1 MRTKLVTRSVGRLLA
16 ELAARQH
23 GVVTRAQ
30 LLGIGITSP
39 TISGWVREG
48 RLHRVHRGVYA
59 VGHPRLTPE
68 GRFLAAVFAC
78 GPGAVLSHESA
89 AVLWGLRQPRGPRID
104 VTVPTRGGRSRRGVL
119 ITHRSTLEPEEVTV
133 KDGIPVTSA
142 ARTVLDL
149 ADVLRRRPLERVLDE
164 AFYLGLDL
172 EGLTPRRGRRGF
184 GLLTAVLAAHEAGTT
199 WTRSALEERMLTLC
213 RRRGL
218 PPPVVNGEV
227 GRWDVDFHWPC
238 ERLIVE
244 TDAWSSHGGRGAFE
258 RDRAKDAQLVEAGWR
273 VVRITRNRLA
283 REPDAVAAQLARLLY
298 ADGSSSSLP
307 VVRRPSRSS

>member
-1 MRTKLVTRSVGRLLA
+1 LGSFVSK
-16 ELAARQH
+16 LAARQH
-23 GVVTRAQ
+23 GVVEHSQ
-30 LLGIGITSP
+30 LIELGMSKHTIGR
-39 TISGWVREG
+39 WVRSG
-48 RLHRVHRGVYA
+48 RLHRLHRGVYA

-68 GRFLAAVFAC
+68 GRFLAAVLAC
-78 GPGAVLSHESA
+78 GPGAALSHESA

-149 ADVLRRRPLERVLDE
+149 ADVLRRRPLQRVLDE

-184 GLLTAVLAAHEAGTT
+184 GLLTAVLAEHEAGTT

-227 GRWDVDFHWPC
+227 GRLEVDFHWPG

-244 TDAWSSHGGRGAFE
+244 TDAWSSHGSRGAFE
-258 RDRAKDAQLVEAGWR
+258 RDRVKDAQLVEAGWR
-273 VVRITRNRLA
+273 VVRITRARLA
-283 REPDAVAAQLARLLY
+283 REPRAVAALLARLLSG
-298 ADGSSSSLP
+298 DG
-307 VVRRPSRSS
+307 